1 MGRLIKYELKKQQT
15 SRNIILALLGV
26 FLLVFAVG
34 IFTDNGN
41 MVGISVT
48 MELFFGMFVFFYMSI
63 ESLLILNR
71 DLKTKQSHMLW
82 MVPMPSWKILGAKYI
97 AAILQI
103 FFISVAYALAGVL
116 CILSMIAKADVWK
129 EFFEALRT
137 VGEWVMQG
145 RVEMADIATTMLV
158 MLLFMFIGW
167 TSVIA
172 TGFLAVI
179 ISRTVLI
186 NSRFAGIVSFILFFV
201 INGVI
206 EYIYHFFQEHAI
218 MGIHEGVYI
227 GIAEYAF
234 FVIVNVILFVISS
247 VLAEKKL
254 SV

>member
-34 IFTDNGN
+34 LFTDNGN
-41 MVGISVT
+41 MVGISVVL
-48 MELFFGMFVFFYMSI
+48 ELFFGMFVFFYMSI

-145 RVEMADIATTMLV
+145 HIQITDIATLLA
-158 MLLFMFIGW
+158 MLLLMFLGW

-206 EYIYHFFQEHAI
+206 ECIYRFFEKYAI

-227 GIAEYAF
+227 GIAEYIF
-234 FVIVNVILFVISS
+234 FIIINVILFVISS

>member
-41 MVGISVT
+41 MVGISVM

-97 AAILQI
+97 AAIFQI
-103 FFISVAYALAGVL
+103 FVISAAYALAGFI
-116 CILSMIAKADVWK
+116 CMFTMFANEGAWREFFDGIRMIA
-129 EFFEALRT
+129 
-137 VGEWVMQG
+137 EWVLQG
-145 RVEMADIATTMLV
+145 RIQMEDIATFAAIL
-158 MLLFMFIGW
+158 LLFFIGW
-167 TSVIA
+167 TSVIT

-179 ISRTVLI
+179 LSRTVLI
-186 NSRFAGIVSFILFFV
+186 NSRFAGIVSFVLFLV
-201 INGVI
+201 INGVVD
-206 EYIYHFFQEHAI
+206 YIYNLFARYEI
-218 MGIHEGVYI
+218 LGIKNGLYI
-227 GIAEYAF
+227 GVGEYAF
-234 FVIVNVILFVISS
+234 YVIVCIGLFTISS

>member
-41 MVGISVT
+41 MVGISVVL
-48 MELFFGMFVFFYMSI
+48 ELFFGMFVFFYMSI

-129 EFFEALRT
+129 EFFEGLRT

-145 RVEMADIATTMLV
+145 HIQITDIATLLA
-158 MLLFMFIGW
+158 MLLLMFLGW

-206 EYIYHFFQEHAI
+206 EYIYHFFQEYAI

-227 GIAEYAF
+227 GIAEYIF
-234 FVIVNVILFVISS
+234 FIITNVILFVVSS